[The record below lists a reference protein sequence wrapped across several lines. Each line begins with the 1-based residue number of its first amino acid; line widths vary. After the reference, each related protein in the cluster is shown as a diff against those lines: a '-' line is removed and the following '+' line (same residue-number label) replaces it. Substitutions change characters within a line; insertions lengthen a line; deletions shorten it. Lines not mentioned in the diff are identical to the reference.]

1 MTSNLVLSAVRRA
14 NRTMIIW
21 SAVGLVILAVVGALT
36 LRYYINMF
44 SGPRAV
50 SASELIQIND
60 PDTEDRYYVSV
71 DGDKALDT
79 GVQMVSRSRRSGTE
93 RVTANYVALMLDDRL
108 LVVKTPNELP
118 SDEDQIPTHYEGALV
133 AMPSDIQREVVDDI
147 ESQVPELK
155 GRFLPYMLDAGS
167 FSTGGIIGLVVMVPL
182 LLLCVFGIVRA
193 SQRTSDPSK
202 HPFVSRLKRFGDPS
216 VVSSEIE
223 SEMQAAHPQLG
234 DVHVTRSW
242 MVLAGK
248 SQFQAMR
255 LSDMVWMYKQVT
267 QRRVN
272 GIPAGK
278 TYAVHLFDS
287 HGTKIEIPGK
297 EEAVDQV
304 IRQVFAV
311 APWVLT
317 GYNAEIE
324 KAWNK
329 DRASLIAAVAQRR
342 QQVAAAQ

>member
-14 NRTMIIW
+14 NRNAMIW
-21 SAVGLVILAVVGALT
+21 STLGLAVLAVVGALT

-50 SASELIQIND
+50 SASELIQITN
-60 PDTEDRYYVSV
+60 PDTENRYYVSV
-71 DGDKALDT
+71 DGEKALDT

-93 RVTANYVALMLDDRL
+93 RVTANYVALVVEDRL

-118 SDEDQIPTHYEGALV
+118 SSNDQIPTHYEGALV
-133 AMPSDIQREVVDDI
+133 AMPSDIQREVVSDI
-147 ESQVPELK
+147 EAHVPELK

-167 FSTGGIIGLVVMVPL
+167 FNTGGIIGLVLMVPL
-182 LLLCVFGIVRA
+182 LLLCVFVIVRA
-193 SQRTSDPSK
+193 VQRNSDPSK
-202 HPFVSRLKRFGDPS
+202 HPFVSRLKRFGDPA

-223 SEMQAAHPQLG
+223 AEMQSAHPQLG
-234 DVHVTRSW
+234 DVHVTRNW
-242 MVLAGK
+242 MVMATK
-248 SQFQAMR
+248 SHFQAMR

-278 TYAVHLFDS
+278 SYAAHLFDS
-287 HGTKIEIPGK
+287 HGMKIEIPGK

-304 IRQVFAV
+304 IGQVYAA
-311 APWVLT
+311 APWVLA
-317 GYNAEIE
+317 GYNADIQ

-329 DRASLIAAVAQRR
+329 DRASLVAAVAQRR
-342 QQVAAAQ
+342 QQAAMAQ